1 LFAFK
6 MDYRITALKVQ
17 TRNPNRVN
25 LYLDGDFAFGVS
37 RIVAAWLRVDQIL
50 TEEKIASLKGQ
61 EAQEAALQR
70 AMQLLS
76 YRPRAE
82 AEIRQRLEKA
92 GFEPGVIAQVLER
105 LRATGLVQDAGFAR
119 EWVENRGT
127 FRPRSHKMLA
137 YELRRKGVTEDAIQQ
152 ALDETSAD
160 EVLAYQAAVR
170 YARKLAGTESDEFR
184 RRLLA
189 YLGRRGFSY
198 ETAVPI
204 VLRVWRELHQGVED
218 ARIYDDKDE

>member
-1 LFAFK
+1 
-6 MDYRITALKVQ
+6 MDYRITSLKVQ
-17 TRNPNRVN
+17 TRNPNRISV
-25 LYLDGDFAFGVS
+25 YLDGEFAFGVS

-50 TEEKIASLKGQ
+50 TEEKIASIKDQ
-61 EAQEAALQR
+61 EAQEAALQK
-70 AMQLLS
+70 ALLLLS

-92 GFEPGVIAQVLER
+92 GFETGVIDQVLER

-119 EWVENRGT
+119 EWVENRGA

-152 ALDETSAD
+152 ALEETSPD
-160 EVLAYQAAVR
+160 DDLAHQAAVR
-170 YARKLAGTESDEFR
+170 YARKLAKTESEEFH

-198 ETAVPI
+198 GTAAPI
-204 VLRVWRELHQGVED
+204 VQRVWRELHQ
-218 ARIYDDKDE
+218 

>member
-1 LFAFK
+1 
-6 MDYRITALKVQ
+6 M
-17 TRNPNRVN
+17 
-25 LYLDGDFAFGVS
+25 YLDGEFAFGVS

-50 TEEKIASLKGQ
+50 TEEKIASIKDQ
-61 EAQEAALQR
+61 EAQEAALQK
-70 AMQLLS
+70 ALLLLS

-92 GFEPGVIAQVLER
+92 GFETGVIDQVLER

-119 EWVENRGT
+119 EWVENRGA
-127 FRPRSHKMLA
+127 FRPRSHRMLA

-152 ALDETSAD
+152 ALEETSPD
-160 EVLAYQAAVR
+160 DDLAYQAAVR
-170 YARKLAGTESDEFR
+170 YARKLAQTETEEFH

-198 ETAVPI
+198 GTAAPI
-204 VLRVWRELHQGVED
+204 VQRVWRELHQ
-218 ARIYDDKDE
+218 